1 MKLYYHFVT
10 VINLNHYLL
19 SEFSQIAQQARRAQR
34 ILRDMQEQDR
44 QNTANRAVV
53 IRAAANRED
62 GEQGDNPGEDQA
74 ATGENPR
81 EQGDNPFEESEEEED
96 QEEGEDQFSA
106 EDRNWYANYI
116 AAAAAVR
123 PPPGFFGLDPRPLS
137 PLRFTSGMMIL
148 KLSCF

>member
-62 GEQGDNPGEDQA
+62 GEQGDNPGEAQA
-74 ATGENPR
+74 VTGE
-81 EQGDNPFEESEEEED
+81 EEEVEEEEED
-96 QEEGEDQFSA
+96 DPEEDQFSA

-116 AAAAAVR
+116 SAAAAVR

-148 KLSCF
+148 KLSCFWKFYQVG

>member
-1 MKLYYHFVT
+1 
-10 VINLNHYLL
+10 
-19 SEFSQIAQQARRAQR
+19 
-34 ILRDMQEQDR
+34 MQEQDR

-62 GEQGDNPGEDQA
+62 GEQGDNPGEEDQA
-74 ATGENPR
+74 ATGDNPREQGDNPGEEDQAATGDNPR

-137 PLRFTSGMMIL
+137 PLRFTSGMMI
-148 KLSCF
+148 

>member
-34 ILRDMQEQDR
+34 ILRGMQEQDR
-44 QNTANRAVV
+44 QNTANLAVV
-53 IRAAANRED
+53 IRAD
-62 GEQGDNPGEDQA
+62 GEQRDNPGEAQA
-74 ATGENPR
+74 VTGE
-81 EQGDNPFEESEEEED
+81 EEEED
-96 QEEGEDQFSA
+96 DPEEDQFSA

>member
-34 ILRDMQEQDR
+34 ILRDMHEQDR
-44 QNTANRAVV
+44 HNTANRAVV

-62 GEQGDNPGEDQA
+62 GEQGEEDQA

>member
-62 GEQGDNPGEDQA
+62 GEQGEEDQA

-81 EQGDNPFEESEEEED
+81 EQGDNPFEESEEEEED

>member
-62 GEQGDNPGEDQA
+62 GEQGEEDQA

-81 EQGDNPFEESEEEED
+81 EQGDNPFEESEEEEED
-96 QEEGEDQFSA
+96 QEEGEDQVSA

>member
-1 MKLYYHFVT
+1 MKLNYHFVT
-10 VINLNHYLL
+10 VNNLNHYLL

-44 QNTANRAVV
+44 QNTANLAVV
-53 IRAAANRED
+53 IRAD
-62 GEQGDNPGEDQA
+62 GEQRDNPGEAQA
-74 ATGENPR
+74 VTGE
-81 EQGDNPFEESEEEED
+81 EEEED
-96 QEEGEDQFSA
+96 DPEEDQFSA

-116 AAAAAVR
+116 SAAAAVR